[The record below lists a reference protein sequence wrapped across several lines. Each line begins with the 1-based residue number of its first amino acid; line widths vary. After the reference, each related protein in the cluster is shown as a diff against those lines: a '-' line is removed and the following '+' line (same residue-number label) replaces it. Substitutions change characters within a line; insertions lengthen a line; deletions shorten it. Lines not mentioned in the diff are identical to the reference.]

1 MELYK
6 KSALFRLTVLLL
18 TFLISS
24 FHAWGDKSKD
34 NREKI
39 LVISSYSPTKE
50 NGNQLINDILDLSK
64 IEAGQLDF
72 NYSNVE
78 VPAIFWGL
86 AQTYRNRVKEGVK
99 LICEMPPDACFIYSK
114 KNRLTQVLSNFLSNA
129 CKFTSKGSIC
139 MGYKCKKT
147 GSTFLLPT
155 LEKGLPPK
163 IYRMYLAALPNLMS
177 LYKEQDWGFLLV
189 NRLYKTWMGKSV

>member
-189 NRLYKTWMGKSV
+189 NRLYKT